1 MHIPPLIVLYS
12 ELNSLSDP
20 IKKQGWYKSKEG
32 GRGLSV
38 VHWGI
43 AFNIFRDLQIFNR
56 KLQVKIF

>member
-12 ELNSLSDP
+12 ELKSLSDP

-43 AFNIFRDLQIFNR
+43 AFNIFRDLQVEIF
-56 KLQVKIF
+56 